1 MDFEKSLKAFKFVD
15 ISKDLYEYAATF
27 GANLKEKNLSEIEIY
42 LSQSFEFCAAF
53 FGALGVGVKPILL
66 AKPIYSGDKFVIND
80 ENFGDFFDFSKSMEL
95 KFDQNSTFF
104 LQTSGST
111 GNSKNIPKKP
121 WSDDR

>member
-1 MDFEKSLKAFKFVD
+1 MD
-15 ISKDLYEYAATF
+15 INKDLYEYAATF

-80 ENFGDFFDFSKSMEL
+80 ENFGDFLDFSKSMEL

-104 LQTSGST
+104 SRPQAQVELVKTY
-111 GNSKNIPKKP
+111 KKALAL
-121 WSDDR
+121 

>member
-1 MDFEKSLKAFKFVD
+1 MDFKKSLKAFKFVD

-42 LSQSFEFCAAF
+42 LSQSFDFCAAF

-80 ENFGDFFDFSKSMEL
+80 ENSGDCLDFSIKILHFFSRLQAQVEL
-95 KFDQNSTFF
+95 VKI
-104 LQTSGST
+104 
-111 GNSKNIPKKP
+111 SKKALA
-121 WSDDR
+121 R